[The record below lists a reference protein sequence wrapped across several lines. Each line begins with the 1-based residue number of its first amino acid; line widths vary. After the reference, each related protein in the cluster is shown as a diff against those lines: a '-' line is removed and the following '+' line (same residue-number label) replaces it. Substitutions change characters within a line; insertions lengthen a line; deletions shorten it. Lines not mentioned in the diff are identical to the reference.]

1 MMTHSPEWSAD
12 YEALTRGVG
21 LVDVSSNV
29 QIELTGKDA
38 PAFLNRLCT
47 QQVDGL
53 PPGSGCEAFLTNA
66 RGHIM
71 AHVLVFCGI
80 QSRLLHASGV
90 RAATIREHLQQ
101 YLVRDQVEIHDRGGE
116 WCEFRLAGK
125 QAESLLTEMTSAP
138 IPAADLD
145 HANMALAGSE
155 VSVRRHA
162 WGDIPGFLIAANA
175 DLAGSVGNALR
186 QAGARPCNP
195 WALESLRIEA
205 GWPTGGV
212 DITEDNLPQEVGRDR
227 QAISYSKGC
236 YLGQE
241 IVARIAS
248 RGHVNRT
255 LAGVAFERWQVPPRA
270 AELTA
275 AGRPA
280 GRVTSAAFSPR
291 LGSALALAYVAC
303 ADCQPGTRLESP
315 CGPARIVSLPLSHA

>member
-1 MMTHSPEWSAD
+1 LDVSPTWRHAHGKPGALSSGDRAGWPAAVGWEQRSA
-12 YEALTRGVG
+12 AARRSSGSWHG
-21 LVDVSSNV
+21 NQSARLVDVSSNV

-47 QQVDGL
+47 QQVDRL
-53 PPGSGCEAFLTNA
+53 PPGSGCEAFVTNA

-90 RAATIREHLQQ
+90 RAAKIREHLQQ

-138 IPAADLD
+138 IPAADLE
-145 HANMALAGSE
+145 HANVALAESE

-162 WGDIPGFLIAANA
+162 LGDVPGFLISANA

-195 WALESLRIEA
+195 LALES
-205 GWPTGGV
+205 
-212 DITEDNLPQEVGRDR
+212 
-227 QAISYSKGC
+227 
-236 YLGQE
+236 
-241 IVARIAS
+241 
-248 RGHVNRT
+248 H
-255 LAGVAFERWQVPPRA
+255 
-270 AELTA
+270 
-275 AGRPA
+275 
-280 GRVTSAAFSPR
+280 
-291 LGSALALAYVAC
+291 
-303 ADCQPGTRLESP
+303 
-315 CGPARIVSLPLSHA
+315 CGPAKIVSLPLSHA

>member
-1 MMTHSPEWSAD
+1 MTHAPEWLAD
-12 YEALTRGVG
+12 YAALTRGVG

-47 QQVDGL
+47 QQVDQL

-71 AHVLVFCGI
+71 AHVLVFSGI
-80 QSRLLHASGV
+80 QSRLLHASGG
-90 RAATIREHLQQ
+90 RAAKIQEHLQQ

-116 WCEFRLAGK
+116 WCEFRLAGR
-125 QAESLLTEMTSAP
+125 QAESLLTEVTSAP

-145 HANMALAGSE
+145 HASMALAGSE

-162 WGDIPGFLIAANA
+162 WGDIPGFLIAVHA
-175 DLAGSVGNALR
+175 DLAGSVANALR
-186 QAGARPCNP
+186 QAGARPCDP
-195 WALESLRIEA
+195 GALESLRIEA
-205 GWPTGGV
+205 GWPRGGV

-227 QAISYSKGC
+227 QAICFAKGC

-241 IVARIAS
+241 VVARIAS

-255 LAGVAFERWQVPPRA
+255 LAGVALERWQVPSRA

-280 GRVTSAAFSPR
+280 GRITSAAFSPR

-303 ADCQPGTRLESP
+303 AYGQPGTRLESP
-315 CGPARIVSLPLSHA
+315 GGPAEIVSLPLSHA